1 VPDPVLHT
9 ERLTLRPLT
18 AERAAALLDARHEA
32 PTANDAP
39 TPADGF
45 PTVGDAQVLRGVVA
59 SGADAHGSFVVEQH
73 GLPVGTAGAAGGLSP
88 DGDQEIGYGLVPGAR
103 RQGLGTEA
111 VGALC
116 AYLESRPCVRRLTA
130 EVLPGNAASLRLLR
144 TLGFTEVDGGTDGRQ
159 LLARSVPGE
168 PTVRTRITG
177 RHVC

>member
-1 VPDPVLHT
+1 MPDPVLHT

-18 AERAAALLDARHEA
+18 AERAAALLGARHAVPTTGEGF
-32 PTANDAP
+32 PTAE
-39 TPADGF
+39 GF
-45 PTVGDAQVLRGVVA
+45 PTVDDAQVLRGMVA

-116 AYLESRPCVRRLTA
+116 AYLESRPGVRRLTA
-130 EVLPGNAASLRLLR
+130 EVLPGNTASLRLLR
-144 TLGFTEVDGGTDGRQ
+144 RLDFTEVDGGTDGRQ
-159 LLARSVPGE
+159 LLARSAPGE
-168 PTVRTRITG
+168 PAVRTRITG